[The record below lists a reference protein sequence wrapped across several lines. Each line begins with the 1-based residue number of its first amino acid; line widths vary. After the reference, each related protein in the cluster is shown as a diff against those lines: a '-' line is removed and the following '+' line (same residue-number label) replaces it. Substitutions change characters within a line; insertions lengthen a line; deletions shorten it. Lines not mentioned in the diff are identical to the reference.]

1 MVLTKR
7 FAYFTD
13 SQQPVIYAVSRDLSG
28 VRTIAL
34 TGFPMTPG
42 ENNLNGIEAV
52 GKGRILLGVQTS
64 EGVLW
69 RIRRSDGS
77 HVPVDLHGADL
88 ENGDGLL
95 LVGKRTLL
103 VVHRSNQI
111 A

>member
-1 MVLTKR
+1 
-7 FAYFTD
+7 
-13 SQQPVIYAVSRDLSG
+13 
-28 VRTIAL
+28 
-34 TGFPMTPG
+34 MTPG

-52 GKGRILLGVQTS
+52 GKGSILLGVQTS

-103 VVHRSNQI
+103 WSTARTRSREVEPALPVRPRRPDARRPPSI
-111 A
+111 GSRG